1 MTFNS
6 KVLLSRLAKLAEGID
21 KPRRFL
27 VAFSGGMDS
36 TVLLRSLAA
45 STDKHRTPILAIHIN
60 HGLHDEAS
68 EWAAHCRTVAADLE
82 VPFVSETVGIDD
94 NSGLGPEAAARQAR
108 YDAFRPFVEEGD
120 WLLSA
125 HHEDD
130 QAETL
135 LLNLMRGSGL
145 AGLAGIGAIQS
156 FAGGMLVRPLLGVSG
171 ASIEAYAEA
180 HKLRWI
186 DDPSNL
192 DTRFDRNFLRQEII
206 PAIAQRWPGVSVRLG
221 RSAELAGEASELLND
236 LAELDL
242 DAVSTGVKPD
252 RLDIDGLKSLSEKR
266 QRNVLRYAAR
276 KCGLPAPP
284 ATRLYQITHEL
295 IPAREDAQPLV
306 GWPGA
311 EIRRYRD
318 KLYLLAETTPEEKPA
333 VTELTA
339 DGCWLD
345 LGTGKGQMRLE
356 AGVDGGIDRE
366 AVKGGLALR
375 FRQGGEEFCPAG
387 RKRTHKLKKL
397 LQEDGVVPWMRQS
410 IPLLYSGDCLVAVG
424 DLWVAADAS
433 KVNGYGVHWRNRPAL
448 Y

>member
-6 KVLLSRLAKLAEGID
+6 QVLLSRLAKLAEGID

-36 TVLLRSLAA
+36 TVLLHSLAA
-45 STDKHRTPILAIHIN
+45 SADKHRTPILALHIN
-60 HGLHDEAS
+60 HGLHDEAP
-68 EWAAHCRTVAADLE
+68 EWEAHCRSLAAGLG
-82 VPFVSETVGIDD
+82 VPFVSEAVEVDD
-94 NSGLGPEAAARQAR
+94 KSGLGLEAAARQAR

-156 FAGGMLVRPLLGVSG
+156 FARGMLVRPLLGVSG
-171 ASIEAYAEA
+171 ASIEVYAEE
-180 HKLRWI
+180 HELRWI
-186 DDPSNL
+186 DDPTNL

-206 PAIAQRWPGVSVRLG
+206 PALAQRWPGVSERLG

-242 DAVSTGVKPD
+242 AAVSTGAKPD
-252 RLDIDGLKSLSEKR
+252 RLDINGLKSLSEKR
-266 QRNVLRYAAR
+266 QRNVLRHAAR

-318 KLYLLAETTPEEKPA
+318 KLYLLAETTPEEKLA
-333 VTELTA
+333 VTELVP

-345 LGTGKGQMRLE
+345 LGGGKGQMRLE

-366 AVKGGLALR
+366 AVKRGLSLR

-397 LQEDGVVPWMRQS
+397 LQEDGVVPWMRQC
-410 IPLLYSGDCLVAVG
+410 IPLLYSRDRLVAVG

-433 KVNGYGVHWRNRPAL
+433 KADGYGVQWRNRPAL
-448 Y
+448 H

>member
-6 KVLLSRLAKLAEGID
+6 KVLLSRLAKLAEGND

-36 TVLLRSLAA
+36 TVLLHSLAA

-68 EWAAHCRTVAADLE
+68 EWATHCRTLAANLE

-156 FAGGMLVRPLLGVSG
+156 FAHGMLVRPLLGVSG
-171 ASIEAYAEA
+171 ASIEAYAEE

-186 DDPSNL
+186 SDPSNL

-206 PAIAQRWPGVSVRLG
+206 PALAQRWPGVSVRLG

-242 DAVSTGVKPD
+242 DAVSTGAKPD

-318 KLYLLAETTPEEKPA
+318 KLYLLAETKPEEKPA

-356 AGVDGGIDRE
+356 AGIDGGIDRE
-366 AVKGGLALR
+366 AVKGGLSLR
-375 FRQGGEEFCPAG
+375 FRRGGEEFCPAG

-433 KVNGYGVHWRNRPAL
+433 KANGYGVHWRNRPAL
-448 Y
+448 H